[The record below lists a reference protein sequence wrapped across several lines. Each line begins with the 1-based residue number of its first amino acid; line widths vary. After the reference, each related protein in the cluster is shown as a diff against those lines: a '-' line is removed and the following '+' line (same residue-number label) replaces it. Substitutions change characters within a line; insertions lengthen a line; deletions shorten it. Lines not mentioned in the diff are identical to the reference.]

1 MKKTPQLK
9 ALVLGLM
16 LGLAAS
22 HAVFA
27 QSTTSSALNGRVTD
41 PEGRPIAGATV
52 EILHVPSN
60 TRKSVTTDE
69 QGRYGSTGLR
79 VGGPFK
85 VTVTKDGFAGE
96 AQDDVFLLL
105 GEASQVNV
113 DLEPA
118 STTLEAVEVVASAQ
132 SDVFRS
138 DNQGATSNISSA
150 QINSFPSVNRNI
162 QDYVRLDP
170 RISQTDKARNEI
182 SAGGQNTRFNAIR
195 IDGVN
200 TSDSFGLESNSLP
213 TPKQPISMDVIDAIN
228 VSVANYD
235 VTIGGA
241 TGAVINAVTKSGG
254 NDFHGSVYGT
264 YRKND
269 WSGENRAGIRPTIFD
284 TDETYGGTFGGPL
297 IEDRLFFFVNYEKT
311 SFSGVGT
318 NFGLIGSGA
327 TNIVNI
333 TDAQANEIID
343 ISRNVW
349 GFDPGTQ
356 VLPTSLDTESEEY
369 AVKLDWNI
377 NDQHRAN
384 FRYSSSDQSQANLA
398 GIGFTN
404 AGRQF
409 ALSNHL
415 YIRDF
420 TFDTTTA
427 QLFSDWTDTF
437 STEAKLSYRDYSA
450 VRTPADDRPAI
461 TIRVGND
468 QLNLGTEE
476 NTHVNV
482 LESQTWN
489 AYFIGNWYLNDH
501 EVKFGAEYE
510 TNDYYNL
517 FGRRI
522 NGVYTFNSIAD
533 YRTGR
538 SSRYQLFAPAGG
550 NLDNMAAIWGLN
562 NVGFF
567 LQDTWSVN
575 YNLSFTLG
583 VRVDIPSVDQEPTY
597 NAAAS
602 TAFGFR
608 NDSTIDGKE
617 LVQPR
622 FGFNYTFDS
631 DRPTQIRGGLGLFQ
645 GASATVWLSNPYSNT
660 GLGYTDYFFSNG
672 ITRFDPDPADQ
683 LGLFTPG
690 TGATQSVDFIDPNLA
705 QPSVWKANLA
715 FEHELPWW
723 GMVASVEAILT
734 QVEEG
739 IYYQQLNL
747 GAPTAIGQDGRRIY
761 WNAAGRNP
769 ASWSQFGSAPG
780 SAGTSARANRNLAYN
795 DAIIARSTSKGD
807 GEQLTLS
814 LQKPYEDNWFW
825 QVSYTYTDAN
835 EVSPLTSS
843 TSSSQLGF
851 VEIFQAN
858 EEVSAPSN
866 YLIRDRMTAAVSYR
880 HFFFEDLK
888 TEFSVFYEGRKGKP
902 FSYVFDNDAN
912 GDGRLNDLL
921 YIPASPTDVAFGS
934 PAEQAAFW
942 SFVQNNEYLRSHLGQ
957 VAERNAAF
965 SSFVHNF
972 DVRISQELPGFFAG
986 NKAELWLDILNVGNL
1001 IDKDWGVI
1009 SEVPFPLARGVVE
1022 YGGIN
1027 AAGQYVYRFNTPDSE
1042 LVYDDKGVSRWAL
1055 QVGFRY
1061 SF

>member
-1 MKKTPQLK
+1 MKKKPQMK

-16 LGLAAS
+16 LGLMASQAA
-22 HAVFA
+22 FA

-60 TRKSVTTDE
+60 TRKSVTTDD
-69 QGRYGSTGLR
+69 QGRYITAGLR

-96 AQDDVFLLL
+96 AQDGVYLLL
-105 GEASQVNV
+105 GETSQVNV

-118 STTLEAVEVVASAQ
+118 ITTLESVEVVASAQ

-138 DNQGATSNISSA
+138 DNQGSTSNISRE
-150 QINSFPSVNRNI
+150 QISSFPSINRNI

-213 TPKQPISMDVIDAIN
+213 TPKQPISMDVIDAIS

-264 YRKND
+264 YREND
-269 WSGENRAGIRPTIFD
+269 WSGENLAGVRPTIFD

-297 IEDRLFFFVNYEKT
+297 IEDKLFFFFNYEKT
-311 SFSGVGT
+311 KFSGVGT
-318 NFGLIGSGA
+318 NFGPTGSSA
-327 TNIVNI
+327 TNIVPI
-333 TDAQANEIID
+333 TTAQIDEIIS
-343 ISRNVW
+343 ISRDVW
-349 GFDPGTQ
+349 GFDPGTLQ
-356 VLPTSLDTESEEY
+356 VPDALDTTSEEY
-369 AVKLDWNI
+369 ALKLDWNI

-384 FRYSSSDQSQANLA
+384 LRYSSSDQSQANVV
-398 GIGFTN
+398 GFGN
-404 AGRQF
+404 NSL
-409 ALSNHL
+409 ALSSYL
-415 YIRDF
+415 YQRDF
-420 TFDTTTA
+420 KFDTTTA

-437 STEAKLSYRDYSA
+437 STEAKISYREYSA
-450 VRTPADDRPAI
+450 VRTPFADLPSIGVRI
-461 TIRVGND
+461 GNAFV
-468 QLNLGTEE
+468 NLGTEE

-482 LESQTWN
+482 LESETWN
-489 AYFIGNWYLNDH
+489 SYFIGNWFLGDH
-501 EVKFGAEYE
+501 EVKFGADYE

-517 FGRRI
+517 FGRRV

-533 YRTGR
+533 YRAGR

-550 NLDNMAAIWGLN
+550 NLDTMAAVWGLN
-562 NVGFF
+562 NLGFF
-567 LQDTWSVN
+567 AQDTWSVN
-575 YNLSFTLG
+575 YNLTLTLG
-583 VRVDIPSVDQEPTY
+583 LRVDMPSVDQKPIY

-602 TAFGFR
+602 NVFGYR
-608 NDSTIDGKE
+608 NDTTVDGKE

-631 DRPTQIRGGLGLFQ
+631 DRPTQLRGGLGLFQ

-660 GLGYTDYFFSNG
+660 GLNYTDYVFNTG
-672 ITRFDPDPADQ
+672 ITRFDPDRADQ

-690 TGATQSVDFIDPNLA
+690 AGATQSVDFIDPNLA
-705 QPSVWKANLA
+705 QPAVWKANLA
-715 FEHELPWW
+715 FDHELPWW
-723 GMVASVEAILT
+723 GMVASAEVILT
-734 QVEEG
+734 EVEEG

-761 WNAAGRNP
+761 WNTNGRNP
-769 ASWSQFGSAPG
+769 ANWNQFGT
-780 SAGTSARANRNLAYN
+780 GTSVTARANRNTAYN
-795 DAIIARSTSKGD
+795 DAIIAKSTGKGS

-814 LQKPYEDNWFW
+814 LQKPYEENWFW
-825 QVSYTYTDAN
+825 QVSYTYTDAT

-843 TSSSQLGF
+843 TSSSQLGN
-851 VEIFQAN
+851 VAIFQAN
-858 EEVSAPSN
+858 EEDAARSN
-866 YLIRDRMTAAVSYR
+866 YLIRDRFSAAVSYR
-880 HFFFEDLK
+880 HYFFDDLK
-888 TEFSVFYEGRKGKP
+888 TEVSMFYEGRKGKP
-902 FSYVFDNDAN
+902 FSYTFDNDAN

-921 YIPASPTDVAFGS
+921 YIPAGPGDVAFGS
-934 PAEQAAFW
+934 PAEEAAFFNYV
-942 SFVQNNEYLRSHLGQ
+942 SQNEYLRNHQGE

-986 NKAELWLDILNVGNL
+986 NKAEIWLDILNVGNL
-1001 IDKDWGVI
+1001 IDKEWGVV
-1009 SEVPFPLARGVVE
+1009 SETPFPLTRGVVE

-1027 AAGQYVYRFNTPDSE
+1027 AAGQYVYRFNTPDRE
-1042 LVYDDKGVSRWAL
+1042 LVYDDRGISRWAL
-1055 QVGFRY
+1055 QLGFRY